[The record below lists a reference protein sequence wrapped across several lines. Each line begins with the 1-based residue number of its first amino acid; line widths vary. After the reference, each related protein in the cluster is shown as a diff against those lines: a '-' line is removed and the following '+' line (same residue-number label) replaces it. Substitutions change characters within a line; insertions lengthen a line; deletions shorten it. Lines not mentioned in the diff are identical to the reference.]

1 MDMAIERTVDQQRQ
15 AELYDFLLGRGNKWT
30 SMEQVTDS
38 ISLYPA
44 FFQSKYHDSRAR
56 RMLTEDIHV
65 INGSDTYF
73 KIIISGNKG
82 IKLATEE
89 ELSNFLKSETKE
101 IFKKLKTVRKMMHK
115 ASRDQQI
122 DLEGRI
128 AEAFLSKEDAE

>member
-1 MDMAIERTVDQQRQ
+1 MDMAIERTVDQKRQ
-15 AELYDFLLGRGNKWT
+15 AELYDFLQGRGNKWT

-73 KIIISGNKG
+73 KIIMSGNKG
-82 IKLATEE
+82 IKLATED
-89 ELSNFLKSETKE
+89 ELNSFLKSETKE
-101 IFKKLKTVRKMMHK
+101 IFKKLKTVRKMMKK

-128 AEAFLSKEDAE
+128 AEAFLHE